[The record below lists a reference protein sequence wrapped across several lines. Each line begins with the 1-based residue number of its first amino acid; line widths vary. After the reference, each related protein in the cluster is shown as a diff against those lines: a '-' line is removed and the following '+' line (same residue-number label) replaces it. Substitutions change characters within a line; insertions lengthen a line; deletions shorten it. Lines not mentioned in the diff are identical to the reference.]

1 MTSPTNLKYIKDHD
15 WVCFESDG
23 KATLGVTDF
32 AQESLGDVVFVELR
46 EIGEDVTQFQPFGEI
61 ESVKA
66 VSELVSPISGTV
78 IDRNDEIFAKP
89 ELVNQSAYGEGWLIK
104 VKVSAATDMSKLMD
118 ADDYDTFIESDSA

>member
-15 WVCFESDG
+15 WVYFESDG
-23 KATLGVTDF
+23 TATLGVTDF

-46 EIGEDVTQFQPFGEI
+46 EIGEDVAQFQPFGEI

-66 VSELVSPISGTV
+66 VSELVSPVTGTV

-89 ELVNQSAYGEGWLIK
+89 ELVNQSAYVEGWLIK
-104 VKVSAATDMSKLMD
+104 VKVSDETDMSKLMD
-118 ADDYDTFIESDSA
+118 ADDYDAFIESDSA